1 MRKRL
6 LLIGATVLFVAALLP
21 LPALAQESW
30 TGAQSAARV
39 DFGASITF
47 SLQAQSPG
55 TLSSL
60 HLLFQLEGER
70 ARNRIDVDVPS
81 GTRVNAQ
88 WVWEL
93 EPGAM
98 PPGRVVSY
106 WWRAELSDGRIL
118 QTEPA
123 TVRYD
128 DNRFQWEERNEGNI
142 HLRWYGSRTE
152 ADKIMAAAQTALKR
166 LQEGTGVDVVEPV
179 RVFLYRSKSDMQ
191 KAISSRS
198 ESYDAAILTLG
209 MAMGG
214 DTIVILST
222 ASGAEQTIA
231 HELSHIVI
239 GRFTDNPLGGL
250 PTWLDEGLAMYAEG
264 ELRGDNQ
271 RDLDRAIRNN
281 TLITVRSLSAYPGDP
296 SQVDLFYGQCYS
308 VVEFLID
315 TFGSEK
321 MDLLLQTFQTG
332 VYQEDA
338 LQQVYGFGLDE
349 LDARWR
355 AAIGAPPLPT
365 PAPTQPPV
373 LPPSRTQE
381 PSTSTPICTTTA
393 LVLVLA
399 GVFIWRKVA

>member
-1 MRKRL
+1 MRNRI
-6 LLIGATVLFVAALLP
+6 LLIAAAFLFLVALLP
-21 LPALAQESW
+21 STASAQEPW
-30 TGAQSAARV
+30 TGAQSAAEV
-39 DFGASITF
+39 EFGASVTF
-47 SLQAQSPG
+47 SLQAASPG
-55 TLSSL
+55 AVKSL
-60 HLLFQLEGER
+60 HLFFQLEGER
-70 ARNRIDVDVPS
+70 ARNRISVDTPTGS
-81 GTRVNAQ
+81 RVSAQ
-88 WVWEL
+88 WMWEL
-93 EPGAM
+93 ESGAL
-98 PPGRVVSY
+98 PPGRVISY
-106 WWRAELSDGRIL
+106 WWHAELSDGRIL

-128 DNRFQWEERNEGNI
+128 DNRFRWLERNEGNI
-142 HLRWYGSRTE
+142 HLRWYGSQSE
-152 ADKIMAAAQTALKR
+152 ADKIMVAAQEALVR
-166 LQEGTGVDVVEPV
+166 LQAGTGVDVEKPV

-191 KAISSRS
+191 LAISSRS
-198 ESYDAAILTLG
+198 ESYDAAIITLG

-222 ASGAEQTIA
+222 AAGAEQTIA

-271 RDLDRAIRNN
+271 ADLDRAIRNN

-321 MDLLLQTFQTG
+321 MDLLLQTFRTG

-338 LQQVYGFGLDE
+338 LQEVYGFGLDE

-355 AAIGAPPLPT
+355 IAIGAAPLPT
-365 PAPTQPPV
+365 PSPTQPPV

-399 GVFIWRKVA
+399 GVLVWRKTT